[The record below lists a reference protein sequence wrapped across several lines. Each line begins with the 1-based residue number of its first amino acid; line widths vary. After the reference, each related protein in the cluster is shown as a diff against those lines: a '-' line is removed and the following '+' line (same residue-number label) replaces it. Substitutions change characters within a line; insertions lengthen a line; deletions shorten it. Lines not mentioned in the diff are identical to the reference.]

1 MFRTDFDISEDDF
14 ANVVNPHNKLISD
27 HIYKEIL
34 FQFVAFYIASGYRMN
49 ALWEGSL
56 IGHVNS
62 AIESLSCVIFKD
74 NFDSTEL
81 KKILSEKY
89 NLTIINENP
98 LTFKETK
105 KGTSEC

>member
-1 MFRTDFDISEDDF
+1 MKYITLDFTGIKTLWELHEYFKSIFDL
-14 ANVVNPHNKLISD
+14 P
-27 HIYKEIL
+27 IY
-34 FQFVAFYIASGYRMN
+34 YGRNMD

-56 IGHVNS
+56 IGHVNA

-74 NFDSTEL
+74 NFDSTKL

-98 LTFKETK
+98 LLFKETK
-105 KGTSEC
+105 KGTSDC